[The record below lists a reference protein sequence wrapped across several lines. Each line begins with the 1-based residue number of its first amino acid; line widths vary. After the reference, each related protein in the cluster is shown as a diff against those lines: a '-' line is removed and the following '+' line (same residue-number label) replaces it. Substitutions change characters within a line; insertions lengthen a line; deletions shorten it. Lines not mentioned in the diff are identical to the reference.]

1 MRLSIN
7 EIAAFC
13 GGKLVLKD
21 GMNADTEVSSVVIDS
36 RKAEAGGAFLATVG
50 ERVDGHRFI
59 SGVFQKGACLAITG
73 KSPELVEKETGEDC
87 SGWGSYVLVEDTL
100 QALKDIAEG
109 YRRKLQI
116 PIVGITGSVGKT
128 STK

>member
-59 SGVFQKGACLAITG
+59 SGVFQKGACLAEPG
-73 KSPELVEKETGEDC
+73 KARSL
-87 SGWGSYVLVEDTL
+87 W
-100 QALKDIAEG
+100 
-109 YRRKLQI
+109 RRRL
-116 PIVGITGSVGKT
+116 GKT
-128 STK
+128 APAGEAMCWSRIRCRR